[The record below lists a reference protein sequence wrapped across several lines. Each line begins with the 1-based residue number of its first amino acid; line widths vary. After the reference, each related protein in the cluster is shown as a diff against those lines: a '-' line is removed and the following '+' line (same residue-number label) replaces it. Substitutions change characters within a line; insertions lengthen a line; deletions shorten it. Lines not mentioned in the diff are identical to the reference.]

1 MAEILR
7 NRDGIRRMFGSA
19 VFILAMVGQALAAT
33 NIVVDA
39 DAQLESAV
47 YKEVVR
53 GDLSAAAA
61 EYRAILARP
70 DRSRSVAARALYR
83 LGQSLEKMGRRSE
96 AHEAYMRVSTDYGDQ
111 LGVAAKVRP
120 LLANWDNSAQGPANL
135 RFEEGVPGKLPA
147 GWFVPALP
155 QDADRWAQLKR
166 GSECKGGA
174 SCAVV
179 LIPENAPIHVGDLM
193 QSFSAK
199 AYRGKTLRLRAWM
212 RLEKIDHDDRAQMW
226 LSVDRPEGK
235 PGLFDNMMDRPVRAA
250 DWTLGEIRMR
260 VPEDA
265 TFIKFGVMSIGRG
278 KVWVDGVSFE
288 AVP

>member
-7 NRDGIRRMFGSA
+7 NRDGILRVFGLA
-19 VFILAMVGQALAAT
+19 VFILIAVGQSPAVT
-33 NIVVDA
+33 NTVVDA
-39 DAQLESAV
+39 DAQLESAI
-47 YKEVVR
+47 YREVVR

-61 EYRAILARP
+61 EYRAILARA
-70 DRSRSVAARALYR
+70 DRSRAVAARALFR
-83 LGQSLEKMGRRSE
+83 LGQCLEKMGRRSE
-96 AHEAYMRVSTDYGDQ
+96 AHDAYTRVSTDYGDQ
-111 LGVAAKVRP
+111 TAAAAKVRP
-120 LLANWDNSAQGPANL
+120 LLANWDNSAQGPVNL

-155 QDADRWAQLKR
+155 QDADRWAQLHR
-166 GSECKGGA
+166 GAPCRSGG

-179 LIPENAPIHVGDLM
+179 LVPENAPIHVGNLM
-193 QSFSAK
+193 QSFGAK

-212 RLEKIDHDDRAQMW
+212 RLEKVDPDDQAQMW
-226 LSVDRPEGK
+226 LGADRPEGK
-235 PGLFDNMMDRPVRAA
+235 PGSFDNMMDRPVRGAG
-250 DWTLGEIRMR
+250 WTLAEIGMH

-265 TFIKFGVMSIGRG
+265 TFIKFGVMSVGRG